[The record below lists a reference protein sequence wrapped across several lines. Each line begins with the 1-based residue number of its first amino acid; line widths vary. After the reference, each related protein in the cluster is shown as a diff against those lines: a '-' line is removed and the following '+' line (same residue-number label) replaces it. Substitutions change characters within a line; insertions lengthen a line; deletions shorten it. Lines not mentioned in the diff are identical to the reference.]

1 MEELFEKVEML
12 KAKANVSYE
21 EAREA
26 LNQSNGDV
34 LEAMIYLEKEGK
46 VKTQDQIYSERS
58 IYQQQPQQDGFG
70 KKVGKEFKK
79 GCDYSAENYILI
91 THKGEQVLR
100 IPVWVGIL
108 LLLCS
113 WYFLP
118 LLFIISLCCGC
129 KYEIVKKGYNGEVI
143 GENSV
148 SDQSIG

>member
-1 MEELFEKVEML
+1 MEELFEKVEQL
-12 KAKANVSYE
+12 RAKANVSYE

-46 VKTQDQIYSERS
+46 VKTREQVQAEKS

-70 KKVGKEFKK
+70 KKVEREFKK
-79 GCDYSAENYILI
+79 GCDYTAENYILV
-91 THKGEQVLR
+91 THKGETILR
-100 IPVWVGIL
+100 IPLWVGII

-118 LLFIISLCCGC
+118 LLIIISLCCGC
-129 KYEIVKKGYNGEVI
+129 KYQVVKKGY
-143 GENSV
+143 ENEATNQNTESNTT
-148 SDQSIG
+148 I